1 MPQRS
6 QNSTNESITKNQTN
20 SFGILGHARSIND
33 ETDLGLLKRSQN
45 STKGRTTRN
54 PTNSFGLAF
63 IPNEELREA
72 WKSDLLPSLAD
83 DYPAHVNLIRV
94 SFLNFDIA
102 KFQTWV
108 KALVSD
114 SSFYDFSREQSYHN
128 LLFGS
133 VHMLFPG
140 SKSNREKGVG
150 RYDIYVPVI
159 ERRCAIIEIKKADEK
174 ELGRSVE
181 AALQQI
187 KDKSY
192 QAGLEGDIW
201 LIGIAFS
208 RKSFEIRHGKSKKF

>member
-1 MPQRS
+1 MGQ
-6 QNSTNESITKNQTN
+6 SI
-20 SFGILGHARSIND
+20 GIW
-33 ETDLGLLKRSQN
+33 Q
-45 STKGRTTRN
+45 
-54 PTNSFGLAF
+54 F
-63 IPNEELREA
+63 ILR
-72 WKSDLLPSLAD
+72 L
-83 DYPAHVNLIRV
+83 
-94 SFLNFDIA
+94 
-102 KFQTWV
+102 
-108 KALVSD
+108 
-114 SSFYDFSREQSYHN
+114 
-128 LLFGS
+128 

-159 ERRCAIIEIKKADEK
+159 ERKCAIIEIKKADEK

-208 RKSFEIRHGKSKKF
+208 RKSFEIRHEKRKKVWNESLGSIFIGWKCLGVTVREKREFYCRWNGPIQMIQTLSR